1 MLYSDFKAEL
11 ATRGISENTLKFSA
25 HESSDIVVPIMF
37 NDNIEMCIVPLE
49 TRLENLHL
57 TPQYQEI
64 INNSISN
71 LITSDSADDK
81 PVLAESFFMESEW
94 LYHSFPHLRVFI
106 NSDMVRF
113 IETQRRIR
121 HSYQSIKNV
130 DNNNISLRTESV
142 DKSNM
147 VKQKSRRNKWRLWRT
162 SRIFNCIGF

>member
-11 ATRGISENTLKFSA
+11 TTRGISENTLKFSA

-57 TPQYQEI
+57 APQYQEI

-81 PVLAESFFMESEW
+81 PVLAESFFME
-94 LYHSFPHLRVFI
+94 
-106 NSDMVRF
+106 
-113 IETQRRIR
+113 
-121 HSYQSIKNV
+121 
-130 DNNNISLRTESV
+130 
-142 DKSNM
+142 
-147 VKQKSRRNKWRLWRT
+147 
-162 SRIFNCIGF
+162 